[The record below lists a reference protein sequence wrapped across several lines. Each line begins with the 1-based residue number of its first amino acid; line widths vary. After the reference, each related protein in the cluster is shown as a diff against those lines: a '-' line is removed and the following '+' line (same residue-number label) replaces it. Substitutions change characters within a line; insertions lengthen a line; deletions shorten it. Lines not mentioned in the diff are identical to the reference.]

1 MLITFDKTSTR
12 GAYGATSDS
21 SRLDMREGA
30 SRNPAIQLRGVELD
44 GVPSC
49 PGWQAERRASPVAP
63 SRVEENDGAS
73 FLTAC
78 CAALRDVAAIAAA
91 ILLICAT
98 GIGFTAAIY
107 LLLFV
112 SL

>member
-1 MLITFDKTSTR
+1 
-12 GAYGATSDS
+12 
-21 SRLDMREGA
+21 MRDGA
-30 SRNPAIQLRGVELD
+30 SRNPAIQLRADPPRLLV
-44 GVPSC
+44 
-49 PGWQAERRASPVAP
+49 PVAP
-63 SRVEENDGAS
+63 SRVEENDGAL
-73 FLTAC
+73 FLSAC
-78 CAALRDVAAIAAA
+78 GAALRDVAAIAAA

>member
-1 MLITFDKTSTR
+1 MLIQFDKTSRQATGARPPAGSHMR
-12 GAYGATSDS
+12 GDGGNISP
-21 SRLDMREGA
+21 
-30 SRNPAIQLRGVELD
+30 RNPAIQLRADPPRLLV
-44 GVPSC
+44 
-49 PGWQAERRASPVAP
+49 PVAP
-63 SRVEENDGAS
+63 SRVEENDGAL
-73 FLTAC
+73 FLSAC

-91 ILLICAT
+91 VLFICAT

>member
-1 MLITFDKTSTR
+1 MLIQFDKSTR

-21 SRLDMREGA
+21 SRLNMRGDGGNI
-30 SRNPAIQLRGVELD
+30 SPRNSAIQLRADPPRLLV
-44 GVPSC
+44 
-49 PGWQAERRASPVAP
+49 PVAP
-63 SRVEENDGAS
+63 SRVEETTVHS
-73 FLTAC
+73 FLSRC

-91 ILLICAT
+91 VLLICAT

>member
-1 MLITFDKTSTR
+1 MMITVENISTR

-21 SRLDMREGA
+21 SRLNMRGDGGNI
-30 SRNPAIQLRGVELD
+30 SPRNSIQLRADPPRLLV
-44 GVPSC
+44 
-49 PGWQAERRASPVAP
+49 PVAP
-63 SRVEENDGAS
+63 SRVEENDGA
-73 FLTAC
+73 FLSRC
-78 CAALRDVAAIAAA
+78 GAALRDVAAIAAA
-91 ILLICAT
+91 VLLICAT

>member
-1 MLITFDKTSTR
+1 MLIQFEKSTR

-21 SRLDMREGA
+21 SRLDMRDGA
-30 SRNPAIQLRGVELD
+30 SRNPAIQLRAVSSRLL
-44 GVPSC
+44 V
-49 PGWQAERRASPVAP
+49 PVAP

-73 FLTAC
+73 FLSAC
-78 CAALRDVAAIAAA
+78 CSALRDVAAIAAA

>member
-1 MLITFDKTSTR
+1 MLIQFDKTSGR
-12 GAYGATSDS
+12 ATGDYQPGRSH
-21 SRLDMREGA
+21 MRDGA
-30 SRNPAIQLRGVELD
+30 SRNSAIQLRADPPRLLV
-44 GVPSC
+44 
-49 PGWQAERRASPVAP
+49 PVAP

-73 FLTAC
+73 FLSAC

>member
-1 MLITFDKTSTR
+1 MLIQFDKTSGTAL
-12 GAYGATSDS
+12 GGNEPL
-21 SRLDMREGA
+21 SRSHMRDGA
-30 SRNPAIQLRGVELD
+30 SRNSAIQLRA
-44 GVPSC
+44 VP
-49 PGWQAERRASPVAP
+49 PRLLVPVAP

-73 FLTAC
+73 FLSAC
-78 CAALRDVAAIAAA
+78 GAALRDVAAIAAA

>member
-1 MLITFDKTSTR
+1 MLIQFTKETSGR
-12 GAYGATSDS
+12 ATGDYHQPG
-21 SRLDMREGA
+21 RPHLRDGA
-30 SRNPAIQLRGVELD
+30 SRNPAIQLRAGA
-44 GVPSC
+44 P
-49 PGWQAERRASPVAP
+49 RRQVPVAP

-73 FLTAC
+73 FLSAC

-91 ILLICAT
+91 VLLICAT

>member
-1 MLITFDKTSTR
+1 MMITVENISTR

-21 SRLDMREGA
+21 SRLNMRGDGGNTP
-30 SRNPAIQLRGVELD
+30 RNSIQLRAVKPPRLL
-44 GVPSC
+44 V
-49 PGWQAERRASPVAP
+49 PVAP
-63 SRVEENDGAS
+63 SRVEETTVHP
-73 FLTAC
+73 FLSRC
-78 CAALRDVAAIAAA
+78 GAALRDVAAIAAA
-91 ILLICAT
+91 VLLICAT